1 MTADEKRKV
10 LADWLK
16 FLNGGLKIER
26 FTERLYTHLI
36 MHYEYIAHY
45 SRQGF
50 YEVYFSDPEATLRF
64 LDQFDREKGCVSTE
78 SGMILWIRNGNDICQ
93 GYYDLNNAMIDALAP
108 LLPNLHQ
115 SLEGDTLRRAEQ
127 RMMEE
132 QKKVAELRLR
142 QEERKQK

>member
-1 MTADEKRKV
+1 
-10 LADWLK
+10 
-16 FLNGGLKIER
+16 
-26 FTERLYTHLI
+26 
-36 MHYEYIAHY
+36 
-45 SRQGF
+45 
-50 YEVYFSDPEATLRF
+50 
-64 LDQFDREKGCVSTE
+64 
-78 SGMILWIRNGNDICQ
+78 MILWIRNGNDICQ

-132 QKKVAELRLR
+132 QKNVAELRLR